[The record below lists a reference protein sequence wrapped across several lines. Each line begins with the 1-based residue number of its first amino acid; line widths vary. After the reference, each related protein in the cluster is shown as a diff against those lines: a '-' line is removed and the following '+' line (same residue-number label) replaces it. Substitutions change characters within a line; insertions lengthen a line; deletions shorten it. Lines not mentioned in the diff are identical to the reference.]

1 MRVPAPQ
8 SAPWAIQDPPPLTP
22 GPIVERLT
30 LESPAPLI
38 ACFLV
43 AALAFWLASREPA
56 RRRGRVVAGILLVMA
71 VGVGVLSSVV
81 ETTPELL
88 SRQSRELVSLVAAAD
103 ADALSGRLEPG
114 VVLITFER
122 EGAEPLDMI
131 VQRVASEFAKGGRL
145 ELRDYG
151 VLEVQASSE
160 TPRRGRVQIKVR
172 ATLASGIPGVSWW
185 RLDYHLGDDG
195 EWRVSGVQPLAIS
208 GVPFAPGR

>member
-1 MRVPAPQ
+1 MPGPALQ
-8 SAPWAIQDPPPLTP
+8 SAPWAIADPPPLAP

-38 ACFLV
+38 ACLGV
-43 AALAFWLASREPA
+43 AALAVWLASREPA
-56 RRRGRVVAGILLVMA
+56 RKKGRMAAGLLVVAA
-71 VGVGVLSSVV
+71 VGVGVLASLV

-88 SRQSRELVSLVAAAD
+88 SRRSRELVAMVAAAD
-103 ADALSGRLEPG
+103 ADGLSGRLEPN

-122 EGAEPLDMI
+122 EGAQPLDEI
-131 VQRVASEFAKGGRL
+131 VQRVASEFARGGRL
-145 ELRDYG
+145 ELKDYG
-151 VLEVQASSE
+151 VLEVQASNE

-185 RLDYHLGDDG
+185 RLDFHLGDDG
-195 EWRVSGVQPLAIS
+195 EWRVSGIQPLAIS

>member
-1 MRVPAPQ
+1 MPLPAPQ
-8 SAPWAIQDPPPLTP
+8 TAPWAIQDPQPLPP
-22 GPIVERLT
+22 GPIVGRLT

-38 ACFLV
+38 ACLVV
-43 AALAFWLASREPA
+43 AALAVWLASREPA
-56 RRRGRVVAGILLVMA
+56 RRRGRVVAGLLVVVA
-71 VGVGVLSSVV
+71 LGVGVLASVV
-81 ETTPELL
+81 ETTPERL
-88 SRQSRELVSLVAAAD
+88 SRHSKELVAAVAAAD
-103 ADALSGRLEPG
+103 ADALNRRLDPA

-131 VQRVASEFAKGGRL
+131 VQRVATEFAKGGRL
-145 ELRDYG
+145 ELKDYG

-172 ATLASGIPGVSWW
+172 ATLASGVPGVSWW

-195 EWRVSGVQPLAIS
+195 EWRVSGIQPLAIS